1 MGEHAVLPCG
11 ALILHLASLKPLF
24 IKFFYYY
31 PKDQVNLFL
40 LLSKNWLQ
48 LKVRPNHA
56 KPYEKLNS
64 STTLFS
70 LSLSHILSG
79 ILRFPKLNQFVDM
92 TFDMLL

>member
-1 MGEHAVLPCG
+1 MGEHAVLPRG
-11 ALILHLASLKPLF
+11 ALILHLASLKPLL

-48 LKVRPNHA
+48 LKIRPNHA

-70 LSLSHILSG
+70 LSLSLSLSHFEWY
-79 ILRFPKLNQFVDM
+79 IKIPQIEPIC
-92 TFDMLL
+92 